1 MRKLIKINS
10 NSVEI
15 LSCGR
20 SLKDHIFVKKTMD
33 ITREQKLDTLADIN
47 RAFAEQLNITDIPLD
62 DNRSDILKRI
72 QISDEECFSVL
83 AAFNNA
89 WLAYD
94 YIRGDKEL
102 KIKVEDVWKME
113 VSRHKETFDEH
124 KEIMLELAKT
134 KKIDLEPMALRIK
147 WL

>member
-1 MRKLIKINS
+1 MEFS
-10 NSVEI
+10 
-15 LSCGR
+15 
-20 SLKDHIFVKKTMD
+20 
-33 ITREQKLDTLADIN
+33 REDKLDTLADVN
-47 RAFAEQLNITDIPLD
+47 RAFAEDLDVTDITAE

-72 QISDEECFSVL
+72 QQLDEECFSVL

-94 YIRGDKEL
+94 YVRGDKEL

-113 VSRHKETFDEH
+113 VGRHKEAFDEC
-124 KEIMLELAKT
+124 KDTMIEMANTRE
-134 KKIDLEPMALRIK
+134 IDLEPMMLRIK